1 MGTKIWCNITQKTQT
16 SHSHPINSWIYLR
29 VFCSAWV
36 IYIQLCNLFSF
47 RTSHLIALILICMLK
62 LTQWILVERR
72 KWNVSGRLS
81 QKQRERKE
89 EEKKKNHNLAHL
101 SVSVKAVKS
110 ISPTKPQYFLA
121 MAFNDARK
129 AVELQRL
136 CNLHKNSNLF
146 LMLLHPLLA
155 VSFLPP
161 PTLIFIFHF
170 FLNPLSRHNKHSK
183 DFFLTKVEKTAG
195 I

>member
-1 MGTKIWCNITQKTQT
+1 MQPLQFQDITPYSTYLNLHAETYTVNTGREKEVKCKWQT
-16 SHSHPINSWIYLR
+16 LPKAKR
-29 VFCSAWV
+29 E
-36 IYIQLCNLFSF
+36 
-47 RTSHLIALILICMLK
+47 K
-62 LTQWILVERR
+62 RR
-72 KWNVSGRLS
+72 R
-81 QKQRERKE
+81 
-89 EEKKKNHNLAHL
+89 KKKNHNLAHL

-161 PTLIFIFHF
+161 VYFYFSFFFFKSTLQ
-170 FLNPLSRHNKHSK
+170 
-183 DFFLTKVEKTAG
+183 T
-195 I
+195 

>member
-1 MGTKIWCNITQKTQT
+1 MSDIHPVMQPLQFQDITPYSTYLNLHAETYTVNTSREKEVKCKWQT
-16 SHSHPINSWIYLR
+16 LPKAKR
-29 VFCSAWV
+29 E
-36 IYIQLCNLFSF
+36 
-47 RTSHLIALILICMLK
+47 K
-62 LTQWILVERR
+62 RR
-72 KWNVSGRLS
+72 R
-81 QKQRERKE
+81 
-89 EEKKKNHNLAHL
+89 KKKNHNLAHL

-155 VSFLPP
+155 VSHPP
-161 PTLIFIFHF
+161 PF
-170 FLNPLSRHNKHSK
+170 FL
-183 DFFLTKVEKTAG
+183 FFLFF
-195 I
+195 

>member
-1 MGTKIWCNITQKTQT
+1 MADSPKSK
-16 SHSHPINSWIYLR
+16 
-29 VFCSAWV
+29 
-36 IYIQLCNLFSF
+36 
-47 RTSHLIALILICMLK
+47 
-62 LTQWILVERR
+62 ERE
-72 KWNVSGRLS
+72 K
-81 QKQRERKE
+81 KK
-89 EEKKKNHNLAHL
+89 EKKKNHNLAHL

-161 PTLIFIFHF
+161 HVYFYFSFFFKSTLQ
-170 FLNPLSRHNKHSK
+170 
-183 DFFLTKVEKTAG
+183 T
-195 I
+195 

>member
-1 MGTKIWCNITQKTQT
+1 MADSPKSK
-16 SHSHPINSWIYLR
+16 
-29 VFCSAWV
+29 
-36 IYIQLCNLFSF
+36 
-47 RTSHLIALILICMLK
+47 
-62 LTQWILVERR
+62 ERE
-72 KWNVSGRLS
+72 K
-81 QKQRERKE
+81 KKE
-89 EEKKKNHNLAHL
+89 KKNHNLAHL

-161 PTLIFIFHF
+161 HVYFYFSFFFKSTLQ
-170 FLNPLSRHNKHSK
+170 
-183 DFFLTKVEKTAG
+183 T
-195 I
+195 

>member
-1 MGTKIWCNITQKTQT
+1 MADSPKSK
-16 SHSHPINSWIYLR
+16 
-29 VFCSAWV
+29 
-36 IYIQLCNLFSF
+36 
-47 RTSHLIALILICMLK
+47 
-62 LTQWILVERR
+62 ERE
-72 KWNVSGRLS
+72 K
-81 QKQRERKE
+81 KKK
-89 EEKKKNHNLAHL
+89 KKKNHNLAHL

-161 PTLIFIFHF
+161 VYFYFSFF

>member
-1 MGTKIWCNITQKTQT
+1 MQPLQFQDITPYSTYLNLHAETYTVNTGREKEVKCKWQT
-16 SHSHPINSWIYLR
+16 LPKAKR
-29 VFCSAWV
+29 E
-36 IYIQLCNLFSF
+36 
-47 RTSHLIALILICMLK
+47 K
-62 LTQWILVERR
+62 RR
-72 KWNVSGRLS
+72 R
-81 QKQRERKE
+81 
-89 EEKKKNHNLAHL
+89 KKKNHNLAHL

-161 PTLIFIFHF
+161 HVYFSFSFFFFKSTLQ
-170 FLNPLSRHNKHSK
+170 
-183 DFFLTKVEKTAG
+183 T
-195 I
+195 

>member
-1 MGTKIWCNITQKTQT
+1 MQPLQFQDITPYSTYLNLHAETYTVNTGREKEVKCKWQT
-16 SHSHPINSWIYLR
+16 LPKAKR
-29 VFCSAWV
+29 E
-36 IYIQLCNLFSF
+36 
-47 RTSHLIALILICMLK
+47 K
-62 LTQWILVERR
+62 RR
-72 KWNVSGRLS
+72 
-81 QKQRERKE
+81 
-89 EEKKKNHNLAHL
+89 KKKNHNLAHL

-161 PTLIFIFHF
+161 VYFYFSF
-170 FLNPLSRHNKHSK
+170 F
-183 DFFLTKVEKTAG
+183 F
-195 I
+195 

>member
-1 MGTKIWCNITQKTQT
+1 MADSPKSK
-16 SHSHPINSWIYLR
+16 
-29 VFCSAWV
+29 
-36 IYIQLCNLFSF
+36 
-47 RTSHLIALILICMLK
+47 
-62 LTQWILVERR
+62 ERE
-72 KWNVSGRLS
+72 K
-81 QKQRERKE
+81 KE
-89 EEKKKNHNLAHL
+89 GKKKKNHNLAHL

-155 VSFLPP
+155 VSPP
-161 PTLIFIFHF
+161 PRLF
-170 FLNPLSRHNKHSK
+170 FVFF
-183 DFFLTKVEKTAG
+183 DF
-195 I
+195 

>member
-1 MGTKIWCNITQKTQT
+1 M
-16 SHSHPINSWIYLR
+16 
-29 VFCSAWV
+29 AD
-36 IYIQLCNLFSF
+36 
-47 RTSHLIALILICMLK
+47 
-62 LTQWILVERR
+62 
-72 KWNVSGRLS
+72 S

-89 EEKKKNHNLAHL
+89 EEEKKNHNLAHL

-161 PTLIFIFHF
+161 TFIFIFNL

>member
-1 MGTKIWCNITQKTQT
+1 MQPLQFQDITPYSTYLNLHAETYTVNTGREKEVKCKWQT
-16 SHSHPINSWIYLR
+16 LPKAKR
-29 VFCSAWV
+29 E
-36 IYIQLCNLFSF
+36 
-47 RTSHLIALILICMLK
+47 K
-62 LTQWILVERR
+62 RR
-72 KWNVSGRLS
+72 R
-81 QKQRERKE
+81 
-89 EEKKKNHNLAHL
+89 KKKNHNLAHL

-161 PTLIFIFHF
+161 HVYFYF
-170 FLNPLSRHNKHSK
+170 
-183 DFFLTKVEKTAG
+183 
-195 I
+195 

>member
-1 MGTKIWCNITQKTQT
+1 MADSPKSK
-16 SHSHPINSWIYLR
+16 
-29 VFCSAWV
+29 
-36 IYIQLCNLFSF
+36 
-47 RTSHLIALILICMLK
+47 
-62 LTQWILVERR
+62 ERE
-72 KWNVSGRLS
+72 K
-81 QKQRERKE
+81 KK
-89 EEKKKNHNLAHL
+89 KKKNHNLAHL

-121 MAFNDARK
+121 MTFNDARK

-161 PTLIFIFHF
+161 PRLFLNF

>member
-1 MGTKIWCNITQKTQT
+1 MSDIHPVMQPLQFQDITPYSTYLNLHAETYTVNTGREKEVKCKWQT
-16 SHSHPINSWIYLR
+16 LPKAKR
-29 VFCSAWV
+29 E
-36 IYIQLCNLFSF
+36 
-47 RTSHLIALILICMLK
+47 K
-62 LTQWILVERR
+62 RR
-72 KWNVSGRLS
+72 R
-81 QKQRERKE
+81 
-89 EEKKKNHNLAHL
+89 KKKNHNLAHL

-161 PTLIFIFHF
+161 PRLFLNF
-170 FLNPLSRHNKHSK
+170 FLNPLSRHKHSK

>member
-1 MGTKIWCNITQKTQT
+1 MSDIHPVMQPLQFQDITPYSTYLNLHAETYTVNTGREKEVKCKWQT
-16 SHSHPINSWIYLR
+16 LPKAKR
-29 VFCSAWV
+29 E
-36 IYIQLCNLFSF
+36 
-47 RTSHLIALILICMLK
+47 K
-62 LTQWILVERR
+62 RR
-72 KWNVSGRLS
+72 R
-81 QKQRERKE
+81 
-89 EEKKKNHNLAHL
+89 KKKNHNLAHL

-161 PTLIFIFHF
+161 PHAYFYFSFFFKSTLQ
-170 FLNPLSRHNKHSK
+170 
-183 DFFLTKVEKTAG
+183 T
-195 I
+195 

>member
-1 MGTKIWCNITQKTQT
+1 MQPLQFQDITPYSTYLNLHAETYTVNTGREKEVKCKWQT
-16 SHSHPINSWIYLR
+16 LPKAKR
-29 VFCSAWV
+29 E
-36 IYIQLCNLFSF
+36 
-47 RTSHLIALILICMLK
+47 K
-62 LTQWILVERR
+62 RR
-72 KWNVSGRLS
+72 R
-81 QKQRERKE
+81 
-89 EEKKKNHNLAHL
+89 KKKNHNLAHL

-121 MAFNDARK
+121 MTFNDARK

-161 PTLIFIFHF
+161 PRLFLNF
-170 FLNPLSRHNKHSK
+170 FLNPLSRHKHSK

>member
-1 MGTKIWCNITQKTQT
+1 MADSPKSK
-16 SHSHPINSWIYLR
+16 
-29 VFCSAWV
+29 
-36 IYIQLCNLFSF
+36 
-47 RTSHLIALILICMLK
+47 
-62 LTQWILVERR
+62 ERE
-72 KWNVSGRLS
+72 K
-81 QKQRERKE
+81 KKE
-89 EEKKKNHNLAHL
+89 KKKKKNHNLAHL

-161 PTLIFIFHF
+161 PPTFIFIFNF
-170 FLNPLSRHNKHSK
+170 F
-183 DFFLTKVEKTAG
+183 FF
-195 I
+195 